1 MTCILLN
8 VFQSG
13 LESCTNCAYFNLL
26 WGQKKLFTKKEDW
39 LARQGHESH
48 LSSYL

>member
-1 MTCILLN
+1 MAWPSLN

-26 WGQKKLFTKKEDW
+26 WQQNKVFKEKEGRASK
-39 LARQGHESH
+39 ARM
-48 LSSYL
+48 